1 MAETPSYTRNAVKK
15 YRSKFDIIQVRFPKG
30 TRAKMADIENI
41 NDYIVK
47 CVVDSLNDEKNEKE
61 QNHE

>member
-30 TRAKMADIENI
+30 TREKMANITNI

-47 CVVDSLNDEKNEKE
+47 CVLDSLENEKNNGKE
-61 QNHE
+61 

>member
-30 TRAKMADIENI
+30 TRAKMADIDNI

-47 CVVDSLNDEKNEKE
+47 CVVDSLNDEKNEKG